1 MKIKDTSIPVKRE
14 ISQKK
19 LTGIESAL
27 GSMVKEKRS
36 AGDITFDMAQDLL
49 GIIEFQRWIKSFLE
63 TKGATISALR
73 KILSIELPNKKP
85 ETNETSPVS
94 AEQNKEPQGE
104 SAQNDQAV
112 DLPSQDGAVAESQ
125 GIDQNEPAGPTKPRK
140 NNNENHPGKRG
151 ASAFDNAP
159 IIVHSHATL
168 KIGEPCSV
176 LGCAGKL
183 YPFRSEEN
191 RREVVLVVAD
201 PPLHVEIHQF
211 VDLRCNICGKLYHAH
226 IDRSHIA
233 GHEDGRGI
241 KFTPSSQVMIAFLHV
256 WSGIPYHRLAQTMGI
271 FQLDLSPSLIFS
283 QIVVVAEKLAPFIQ
297 YLENAAG
304 DAHRLYTDDFS
315 INIRDEKAVLRE
327 NRKDGTITF
336 REGFYTSVVVAILQD
351 GNSLPIFSSGLKHAG
366 ENLDRIFADRAVGL
380 PPPII
385 ISDASA
391 VNKTYGIE
399 ALTSGCLQHARK
411 RFVEALKYDRD
422 RADQVLTLLSEAF
435 AVDRSTHELLP
446 EDRLTELRTKALPF
460 ILEAHTLCLEWQ
472 KGKVTPPKGPLG
484 SAIHYFLEYY
494 EQLTFAF
501 RTPGIALTNNISEWS
516 FFLSYRR
523 KINSYF
529 FNTFRGVQV
538 FDTIHT
544 ILMLAA
550 MNHKNPWQ
558 YLSCLYENAGKSR
571 NNWASLLPWKIDSSV
586 VEDFKGTCEDHWI
599 PAFA

>member
-1 MKIKDTSIPVKRE
+1 MKIKDTPIPVKRE

-19 LTGIESAL
+19 LTGIECAL
-27 GSMVKEKRS
+27 GSMVEEKRS
-36 AGDITFDMAQDLL
+36 AGDITCDMAQDLL
-49 GIIEFQRWIKSFLE
+49 GIIEYQRWIKSFLE
-63 TKGATISALR
+63 TKGVTIGTLR

-85 ETNETSPVS
+85 GTDDPSPVP
-94 AEQNKEPQGE
+94 AEQNKESPEVSAKTDQDVSLQSQEEAAADPQGAE
-104 SAQNDQAV
+104 QNK
-112 DLPSQDGAVAESQ
+112 
-125 GIDQNEPAGPTKPRK
+125 PAGSTKPRK

-151 ASAFDNAP
+151 ASAFAKAP
-159 IIVHSHATL
+159 VIVHSHDAL
-168 KIGEPCSV
+168 KIGDSCQV

-183 YPFRSEEN
+183 YPLRSEES
-191 RREVVLVVAD
+191 RREVVLVVAA

-211 VDLRCNICGKLYHAH
+211 IDLRCNICGKLYHAH
-226 IDRSHIA
+226 MDHSHIA

-241 KFTPSSQVMIAFLHV
+241 KFTQSAQVMIAFLHV

-283 QIVVVAEKLAPFIQ
+283 QIAAVAEKLAPFIQ
-297 YLENAAG
+297 YLESAAG
-304 DAHRLYTDDFS
+304 DACRLYTDDFS
-315 INIRDEKAVLRE
+315 VNIRDENPVLRE

-336 REGFYTSVVVAILQD
+336 REGFYTSVVVAILQG

-366 ENLDRIFADRAVGL
+366 ENLDRIFVDRAVGL

-411 RFVEALKYDRD
+411 RFVEALKYDRE
-422 RADQVLTLLSEAF
+422 RAEQILTLLTEAF
-435 AVDRSTHELLP
+435 SVDRATHELLP
-446 EDRLTELRTKALPF
+446 EDRLTVLCTKALPF
-460 ILEAHTLCLEWQ
+460 ILGAHTLCLEWQ
-472 KGKVTPPKGPLG
+472 EGKVTPPKGPLG
-484 SAIHYFLEYY
+484 KAINYFLEYY
-494 EQLTFAF
+494 EQLTVAF
-501 RTPGIALTNNISEWS
+501 RIPGIALTNNISEWS

-538 FDTIHT
+538 FDAIHT

-550 MNHKNPWQ
+550 LNHKNPWQ
-558 YLSCLYENAGKSR
+558 YLSHLYENADKSR
-571 NNWASLLPWKIDSSV
+571 KNWANLLPWKIDSSV
-586 VEDFKGTCEDHWI
+586 VGVFKGTCEEHWI